1 MVSFHDSR
9 QVASLSV
16 AAPGFEPFCLWS
28 EGSKFKLMCEFT
40 AVAGQKVLL
49 RLEYDPNCMGKENMR
64 MLRRCVPE
72 ALRLLVERAD
82 ADEIKQWI
90 VERKG
95 DVDVDDDFT
104 TKYFGKK
111 MSDV

>member
-1 MVSFHDSR
+1 M
-9 QVASLSV
+9 
-16 AAPGFEPFCLWS
+16 P
-28 EGSKFKLMCEFT
+28 K
-40 AVAGQKVLL
+40 
-49 RLEYDPNCMGKENMR
+49 
-64 MLRRCVPE
+64 